1 MDGGGYIGLFGAP
14 GAALSAAQW
23 VEHANANVTP
33 NLSVLNAR
41 YLEGNRDEQWLRMS
55 YRPGPGSFNFAQL
68 SGGVIAEMLDQA
80 ATHCGSLVSG
90 WPCPTLSMTVNILRA
105 GRATSFVATGR
116 VLKLTKTNAVLG
128 ADLDDDTGRRIATAT
143 VVSQFITDIARMA

>member
-1 MDGGGYIGLFGAP
+1 MDVSAYIGLFGVS
-14 GAALSAAQW
+14 GLALSTAQW
-23 VEHANANVTP
+23 VEHANANLTP
-33 NLSVLNAR
+33 NLSALSTR

-55 YRPGPGSFNFAQL
+55 YRPGPDAFNFAQL
-68 SGGVIAEMLDQA
+68 GGGVIAEMLDQT

-116 VLKLTKTNAVLG
+116 VLKLTKTNAVLS
-128 ADLDDDTGRRIATAT
+128 ADLDDDGGRRIATAT
-143 VVSQFITDIARMA
+143 VVSQFITDLARLG